1 MASVPCYDAFDLHYA
16 QHVAASASRPLERRT
31 LLELAGPLQG
41 RDVIDL
47 ACGSGDFGRYL
58 LLHGA
63 RSALGVD
70 LSAAMI
76 EQARQLSA
84 QGGDAMQFLHGD
96 ATRLDMPAR
105 FDVAVAVW
113 LFNHADTLQELER
126 MYRAAASVLKPGG
139 RLLGIVT
146 HPAFRLA
153 KGDFSRYGARIVR
166 QQALDD
172 HHLVEVAFADA
183 AVARVTDHQWRA
195 DQHEQAAAHAG
206 LPGLQWQAPVPTA
219 AECKDR
225 PPGFWDEYRDNNA
238 LVVLHARREG

>member
-41 RDVIDL
+41 RDVVDL
-47 ACGSGDFGRYL
+47 ACGSGDFGRHL

-70 LSAAMI
+70 LSVAMI
-76 EQARQLSA
+76 EQARQRSR
-84 QGGDAMQFLHGD
+84 QGGDAMRFQHGD
-96 ATRLDMPAR
+96 ATRLDMPGR
-105 FDVAVAVW
+105 FDIAVAVW

-126 MYRAAASVLKPGG
+126 MYRAAAKLLRPGG

-172 HHLVEVAFADA
+172 HHVVEVAFADA
-183 AVARVTDHQWRA
+183 AAARVTDHQWRA
-195 DQHEQAAAHAG
+195 DQHERAAARAG
-206 LPGLQWQAPVPTA
+206 LHGLQWQAPVPTA
-219 AECKDR
+219 AERQER
-225 PPGFWDEYRDNNA
+225 PPGFWDEYLDNNA
-238 LVVLHARREG
+238 LVVLHARSEG

>member
-1 MASVPCYDAFDLHYA
+1 M
-16 QHVAASASRPLERRT
+16 AASASRPLERRT

-47 ACGSGDFGRYL
+47 ACGSGDFGRHL

-76 EQARQLSA
+76 EQARRLSA
-84 QGGDAMQFLHGD
+84 QGEFLHGD

-195 DQHEQAAAHAG
+195 DQHEQAAARAG

>member
-41 RDVIDL
+41 RAVIDL
-47 ACGSGDFGRYL
+47 ACGSGDFGRHF

-63 RSALGVD
+63 ASALGID
-70 LSAAMI
+70 LSVAMI
-76 EQARQLSA
+76 EQARQLSR
-84 QGGDAMQFLHGD
+84 QRGDAMQFVQGD
-96 ATRLDMPAR
+96 ATRLDMPGC
-105 FDVAVAVW
+105 FDIAVAVW

-126 MYRAAASVLKPGG
+126 MYRAAARLLRPGG
-139 RLLGIVT
+139 LLLGIVT

-166 QQALDD
+166 QQRLAD
-172 HHLVEVAFADA
+172 HQQVEVEFADA
-183 AVARVTDHQWRA
+183 AVARVIDHQWRA
-195 DQHEQAAAHAG
+195 DQHELAAARAG
-206 LPGLQWQAPVPTA
+206 LPALQWQAPLPTA
-219 AECKDR
+219 AECQDR
-225 PPGFWDEYRDNNA
+225 PAGFWDEYRDNNA